1 MVVVYS
7 PPLQIPGTPGD
18 IREITL
24 SWDDM
29 DSRYPKDIYMSCM
42 AMCILALTG
51 SIILMFVIFFGITCK
66 TTARLL
72 NLMTC
77 GLLKWIIVLFG
88 FLVFLCVVL
97 SWTIFMMFNI
107 GKQTRKRKR
116 KRKRKKEKEKEKKRK
131 RKRKKKR
138 KRKRK
143 RMKKI
148 STVDTNAN
156 THPTVGA

>member
-1 MVVVYS
+1 LVIVYS

-42 AMCILALTG
+42 AMCILALAG

-77 GLLKWIIVLFG
+77 GLLKWIIVIFG

-107 GKQTRKRKR
+107 GKQTE
-116 KRKRKKEKEKEKKRK
+116 KEKEKEKEREKEKENEKGEKAQEKEEKRRERTRK
-131 RKRKKKR
+131 RKTL
-138 KRKRK
+138 
-143 RMKKI
+143 
-148 STVDTNAN
+148 SNSLFE
-156 THPTVGA
+156 